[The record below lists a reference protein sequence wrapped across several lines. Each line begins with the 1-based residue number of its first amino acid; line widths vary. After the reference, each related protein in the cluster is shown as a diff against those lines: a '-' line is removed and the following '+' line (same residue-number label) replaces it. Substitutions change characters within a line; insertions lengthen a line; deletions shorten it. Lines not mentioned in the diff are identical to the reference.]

1 VDAGG
6 QPLHATDDVVQE
18 LFLASQ
24 FLRALLVVP
33 DARILQVRRDLF
45 QSGFLG
51 LDVKD
56 TSAVRPAAL

>member
-6 QPLHATDDVVQE
+6 EPLHAADDVIEE
-18 LFLASQ
+18 LLLATQ
-24 FLRALLVVP
+24 LLRTLLVVP
-33 DARILQVRRDLF
+33 DARILQVRRNFF